1 MTDPYKAK
9 VIQNLKKV
17 RGQLDLLIKMVED
30 DRYCVD
36 IIQQSNAA
44 IGILRQ
50 ANNMML
56 ESHLHT
62 CGKKLNSSDQKER
75 EDFIK
80 EIIRV
85 CNVSNRKG

>member
-1 MTDPYKAK
+1 MVEPFKTKTVNNIKKA
-9 VIQNLKKV
+9 
-17 RGQLDLLIKMVED
+17 RGQLDLLLKMIEE

-36 IIQQSNAA
+36 IIQQANAA
-44 IGILRQ
+44 IGILKQ

-62 CGKKLNSSDQKER
+62 CGKKLNSSNQKER

-80 EIIRV
+80 DIIRI
-85 CNVSNRKG
+85 CNVSNRK